1 MSFCVMT
8 AYAKIDAYFTVLF
21 KSCGFKGFFLAY
33 SCAVEK
39 LSLIFIR
46 LIYRGGKLRQNAA
59 SYKKEAIK
67 VTISADHRA
76 PQGQ

>member
-46 LIYRGGKLRQNAA
+46 LIYRGGNSDKMLLLIRRNLLR
-59 SYKKEAIK
+59 
-67 VTISADHRA
+67 
-76 PQGQ
+76 